1 MKTRFAFKNLLLAFG
16 AGAIITLTS
25 TSCSKDDTPTP
36 PSTPN
41 IVELAQ
47 SDTSLSILV
56 AAVTKAG
63 LGSTLSTTNNLTVF
77 APTNAAFRSA
87 GYTQA
92 AIEAL
97 TPDQVTSILTP
108 ILTYHVVGAKVASS
122 AVPTSDTVKTL
133 NGKNIF
139 ASKNAN
145 GVFMN
150 GIKVSK
156 ADLAASNG
164 VVHVIDGVLIPP
176 TKTIAQIV
184 IDNPGT
190 FSLLLA
196 AVQKAELAGALSG
209 AGKFTVFAPTNVA
222 FEATPFNTAEK
233 IQAADK
239 DAVAGIVK
247 AHVIGTNVFA
257 SDLINNST
265 APTLNGASQT
275 LTIATTPPSVK
286 ITGSASAA
294 SPIVT
299 TTAGATYNIV
309 ATNGVI
315 HVVSSVIL

>member
-1 MKTRFAFKNLLLAFG
+1 MKTRLAFKNLLLAFS
-16 AGAIITLTS
+16 AGAIITVTS

-63 LGSTLSTTNNLTVF
+63 LGTTLSTTNNLTVF

-97 TPDQVTSILTP
+97 NADQVANILTP

-122 AVPTSDTVKTL
+122 AVPASDTVKTL

-139 ASKNAN
+139 ASKNGN

-156 ADLAASNG
+156 ADLSASNG
-164 VVHVIDGVLIPP
+164 VVHIIDGVLIPP

-196 AVQKAELAGALSG
+196 AVVKADLAGALSG
-209 AGKFTVFAPTNVA
+209 AGKFTVFAPTDAA
-222 FEATPFNTAEK
+222 FGATPFNTAEK
-233 IQAADK
+233 IQAADMA
-239 DAVAGIVK
+239 AVAGIVK

-257 SDLINNST
+257 SDLAPGT
-265 APTLNGASQT
+265 APTLNSGQT

-286 ITGSASAA
+286 ITGSVNAA

-299 TTAGATYNIV
+299 TTAGATYDIV

-315 HVVSSVIL
+315 HVVSTVIL